1 MRHLIVLFFAA
12 MLSLATR
19 AQQGQL
25 EVAGSVGATGK
36 VQFYDPAAVGQ
47 KKAPTLN
54 LGDIEGT
61 PFWDEHWNP
70 GFLTLRNGNTV
81 KLNELKVNQYS
92 HEVHYLN
99 GTSEMAA
106 DGFQV
111 NKIVL
116 MKAKD
121 TTQVLARFEA
131 LPDADA
137 STKIS
142 FYRVA
147 NEGRYRLL
155 ELQKATVKTSAYDPS
170 LGKAEN
176 RWITKSRYFLTDNGL
191 LQPIGDLD
199 KDKILSLVKADATAD
214 AWLKSN
220 KNKLRNEA
228 DVVAFLNYWN
238 KK

>member
-1 MRHLIVLFFAA
+1 
-12 MLSLATR
+12 
-19 AQQGQL
+19 
-25 EVAGSVGATGK
+25 
-36 VQFYDPAAVGQ
+36 
-47 KKAPTLN
+47 
-54 LGDIEGT
+54 
-61 PFWDEHWNP
+61 
-70 GFLTLRNGNTV
+70 
-81 KLNELKVNQYS
+81 
-92 HEVHYLN
+92 
-99 GTSEMAA
+99 
-106 DGFQV
+106 
-111 NKIVL
+111 
-116 MKAKD
+116 
-121 TTQVLARFEA
+121 
-131 LPDADA
+131 
-137 STKIS
+137 
-142 FYRVA
+142 VA